1 MEETVVSHDHLWE
14 LTPREREVAALAA
27 EGLSNPEI
35 ARRLGIGEQ
44 TARTHVS
51 NVLSKLGV
59 SSRREVAERLDGKA
73 DAT

>member
-1 MEETVVSHDHLWE
+1 MKYDQLWE
-14 LTPREREVAALAA
+14 LTPREREVAALVA

-35 ARRLGIGEQ
+35 SQRLGIGEQ

-59 SSRREVAERLDGKA
+59 SSRREVAGRLSEKA
-73 DAT
+73 DAI

>member
-1 MEETVVSHDHLWE
+1 MAAHDRLWE
-14 LTPREREVAALAA
+14 LTPRERQVAALVS

-59 SSRREVAERLDGKA
+59 SSRREVAGRLGGNGDGKA
-73 DAT
+73 C

>member
-1 MEETVVSHDHLWE
+1 MSHDRLWE
-14 LTPREREVAALAA
+14 LTPRERQVAVLVS

-59 SSRREVAERLDGKA
+59 SSRREVSGRLSGKA